1 MIRFFLLCL
10 MGWVLTACSEN
21 DQLLGSKKDAVAYA
35 GTPNGFA
42 APGWK
47 AGDKNSWEQQL
58 RSRGQYGMNDHI
70 RAPD

>member
-42 APGWK
+42 APGVEGGGQK
-47 AGDKNSWEQQL
+47 QL
-58 RSRGQYGMNDHI
+58 GAATAFPRPIWHE
-70 RAPD
+70 